1 MMHGN
6 GSGEDQEA
14 RPSLRPVFEGL
25 VFSEAGEPVE
35 VAYVG
40 DVPHYVVV
48 DEGFRWHIPTE
59 KVDRRVLEEFQQQ
72 FEDHKEIAIE
82 GVLQMLG
89 RDDLFAKA
97 AVDASIRNMDQLLE
111 RGLPADA
118 RAWLGMLGFRVVV
131 NFRGDIVRID
141 QPGMPAD
148 WEE

>member
-6 GSGEDQEA
+6 ESGEDQDA
-14 RPSLRPVFEGL
+14 RPAVRPVFEGL
-25 VFSEAGEPVE
+25 VFGEAGEPAE

-72 FEDHKEIAIE
+72 FVDHKDIAIE

-89 RDDLFAKA
+89 RDDLFTKA

-111 RGLPADA
+111 HGLPADA
-118 RAWLGMLGFRVVV
+118 RTWLGMLGFRVVV
-131 NFRGDIVRID
+131 DFRGNIVRID